1 MDLWIEI
8 WDTIKRNKLRTFFTG
23 FSVAWG
29 IFMLIVL
36 LAAGNGLRNGITKN
50 YEDSSTNFIRLFPGY
65 TSFSYGGHEKG
76 RAIKLDEKDIELLE
90 SNTTNVE
97 KVSPSYRKYGLNAV
111 YGSQNAVVSIE
122 GLNPESK
129 KINGIN
135 IQPGGRFIN
144 NIDIQKNRRVAVIH
158 QKVKE
163 NLFRNENPIGKQ
175 IIVGKLPFQVVGVYS
190 LNSSRNE
197 SNIFIPL
204 NTALAIFPGNNGFNN
219 LTVELK
225 ALESREGNEQFVDKL
240 RILLGRLHTFDPSD
254 KSSVW
259 IWNAL
264 DNYLRTLGMLNG
276 ITLFI
281 WIIGIGSLIA
291 GIVGISN
298 IMLIT
303 VKERTREIGIRKSL
317 GATPN
322 SILKMILLEA
332 LSITAVFGYMG
343 LFTGILLTEIISG
356 IMAAGSKA
364 SGSQGMTIF
373 DNPTVDL
380 KVVFLASLVI
390 ISAGL
395 IAGFIPAKRAIN
407 INPIEALRYE

>member
-36 LAAGNGLRNGITKN
+36 LAAGNGLRNGIMKN
-50 YEDSSTNFIRLFPGY
+50 YEDSSTNQIRLYPGY
-65 TSFSYGGHEKG
+65 TSISFGGYEKG
-76 RAIKLDEKDIELLE
+76 RNIKLDEKDIRLLE
-90 SNTTNVE
+90 SLNSNVE
-97 KVSPSYRKYGLNAV
+97 SVSPSYRKFGVNAV
-111 YGSQNAVVSIE
+111 NGAQSAIVSCE
-122 GLNPESK
+122 GLNPSSQ

-135 IQPGGRFIN
+135 IIPGGRFIN
-144 NIDIQKNRRVAVIH
+144 DIDINENRRIAVIH
-158 QKVKE
+158 KKVKE
-163 NLFRNENPIGKQ
+163 NLFRNEDPIGKE
-175 IIVGKLPFQVVGVYS
+175 IIIGKLPFQVVGVYT

-204 NTALAIFPGNNGFNN
+204 TTALTIFPSGNGFNN
-219 LTVELK
+219 LSVELK
-225 ALESREGNEQFVDKL
+225 GLESRESNELFIDKL
-240 RILLGRLHTFDPSD
+240 RILLGRLHSFDPSD

-259 IWNAL
+259 IWNML

-322 SILKMILLEA
+322 SILKMVLLEA
-332 LSITAVFGYMG
+332 LAITSVFGYIG
-343 LFTGILLTEIISG
+343 LFIGILLTETISS
-356 IMAAGSKA
+356 IMSA
-364 SGSQGMTIF
+364 SSQGDDTSRMTIF

-395 IAGFIPAKRAIN
+395 IAGFIPARRAIN